1 MSTQEHKEK
10 VWRLITSIKAGMLTT
25 LHGRELR
32 SRPMYLVQDEYDG
45 TLWFFSDMDSEKVF
59 ELEEDNDV
67 CVSFSDPHDHTY
79 VSLTGVGHVTRDS
92 GLINKFWN
100 PFVSSW
106 FPEGKDSPNVGLL
119 EIKVQKGEF
128 WNSDTSKMVKF
139 FEMAKAKAQDGTP
152 NLGEHEKFGTDDD
165 QRL

>member
-1 MSTQEHKEK
+1 
-10 VWRLITSIKAGMLTT
+10 
-25 LHGRELR
+25 
-32 SRPMYLVQDEYDG
+32 
-45 TLWFFSDMDSEKVF
+45 MDSEKVF

-79 VSLTGVGHVTRDS
+79 VSLTGVGRVTRDS
-92 GLINKFWN
+92 SLIDKFWN

-106 FPEGKDSPNVGLL
+106 FPEGKDAPNVGLL

-139 FEMAKAKAQDGTP
+139 FEMAKAKAQDETP
-152 NLGEHEKFGTDDD
+152 NLGEHEKFGTE
-165 QRL
+165 